1 MGGRG
6 KTVRALAQEAELDL
20 DEAII
25 MLWEADFSDISSPDD
40 IIFPRNIQSARRA
53 LSLPTRR
60 EMTAV
65 TYWREKSGLSEVL
78 FREALGEAGI
88 QIGAQAQ
95 RLPRGAVRKVRRI
108 VASRITAGISTQARE
123 VDEKLLT
130 LSGQPFV
137 WEIVGRGNPTRY
149 LTPDEV
155 VSIHFALAEDFSRH
169 EDPIIP
175 AGVRDQNLLLS
186 ALSRP
191 YTAFGETMKYP
202 TIEMAAAALLHSLVH
217 NHPFYNGNKRTALV
231 AMLVFLDQNHVML
244 EASEDEVFKKVLT
257 LGQHRLVD
265 PRSEH
270 LPDQEVLNVA
280 RWLRIGCRPIQRG
293 ERPLKW
299 RRLREILG
307 SFKCELDNSLGVG
320 NRMNIKREVI
330 RKTIFGPT
338 QIVLKTQ
345 VAYRNEGTEVQK
357 GTLNKIRKELWLDED
372 HGVDSQIFYGS
383 QIAVDEFLGIY
394 RKTLHRLAKL

>member
-1 MGGRG
+1 
-6 KTVRALAQEAELDL
+6 
-20 DEAII
+20 
-25 MLWEADFSDISSPDD
+25 
-40 IIFPRNIQSARRA
+40 
-53 LSLPTRR
+53 
-60 EMTAV
+60 
-65 TYWREKSGLSEVL
+65 
-78 FREALGEAGI
+78 
-88 QIGAQAQ
+88 
-95 RLPRGAVRKVRRI
+95 
-108 VASRITAGISTQARE
+108 
-123 VDEKLLT
+123 
-130 LSGQPFV
+130 
-137 WEIVGRGNPTRY
+137 
-149 LTPDEV
+149 
-155 VSIHFALAEDFSRH
+155 
-169 EDPIIP
+169 
-175 AGVRDQNLLLS
+175 
-186 ALSRP
+186 
-191 YTAFGETMKYP
+191 
-202 TIEMAAAALLHSLVH
+202 LVH